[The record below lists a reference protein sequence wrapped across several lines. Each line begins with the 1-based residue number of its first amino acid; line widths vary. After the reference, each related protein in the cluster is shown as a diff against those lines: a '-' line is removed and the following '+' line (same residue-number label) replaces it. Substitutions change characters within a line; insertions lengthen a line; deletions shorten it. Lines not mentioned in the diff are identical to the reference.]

1 MKNALQPKQKGV
13 TMKMNIVRK
22 FATAGS
28 ALLVFAAP
36 WARADIADGAYST
49 DLTGVTTLWDISG
62 SYSGDVG
69 LGIGMDFSL
78 TESPSGALK
87 GSGSFDYDGLSGTI
101 NVTGTVA
108 GSGANPR
115 VTMDLSLSGSGS
127 VEGQDVS
134 FTARAAIDF
143 DIDVSSGA
151 LAVTS
156 GSLSVRVTDSTNHKS
171 GSKSVALA
179 KGSTMALPD
188 GAAGGWSVSLN
199 LAPKGDKYSGSATV
213 VTDTGTTA
221 ELAVT
226 GNYEPKSDTSNLTL
240 KGPAGNVSLVVST
253 AGGDL
258 TIHSLKGKL
267 FGQSLSYKA
276 D

>member
-1 MKNALQPKQKGV
+1 MKNELQPKRRGS
-13 TMKMNIVRK
+13 TMRMNGIK
-22 FATAGS
+22 TLAAAAA

-36 WARADIADGAYST
+36 WARADIANGSYSA
-49 DLTGVTTLWDISG
+49 DLTGVAPLWDISG
-62 SYSGDVG
+62 TYSGDVG
-69 LGIGMDFSL
+69 LGIGLDFSL
-78 TESPSGALK
+78 TQSPSGAFE

-101 NVTGTVA
+101 NVTGTVT

-134 FTARAAIDF
+134 FTARAVVDY
-143 DIDVSSGA
+143 DIDAASGE
-151 LAVTS
+151 LDVT
-156 GSLSVRVTDSTNHKS
+156 GGSVRVGVRDWTNHRS
-171 GSKSVALA
+171 ASETVPLA
-179 KGSTMALPD
+179 KSSTMPLPD
-188 GAAGGWSVSLN
+188 GVAGGWSVSLN

-221 ELAVT
+221 TLAVT
-226 GNYEPKSDTSNLTL
+226 GNYESKSDSSNLTL
-240 KGPAGNVSLVVST
+240 KGPGGNVSLVVST

-267 FGQSLSYKA
+267 FGQSLNYKA
-276 D
+276 P